1 MAKKSK
7 SKGTKKSKGGG
18 KSKSWYDSLFY
29 WKIGDIGSGGARAA
43 GITRFFLLV
52 LFLFSIIVTFA
63 FAPQYMGYV

>member
-7 SKGTKKSKGGG
+7 SKGAKKSKSKGA
-18 KSKSWYDSLFY
+18 KKSWYDSLFY
-29 WKIGDIGSGGARAA
+29 WKIGDIGPGGARAA
-43 GITRFFLLV
+43 GIARFFLLV